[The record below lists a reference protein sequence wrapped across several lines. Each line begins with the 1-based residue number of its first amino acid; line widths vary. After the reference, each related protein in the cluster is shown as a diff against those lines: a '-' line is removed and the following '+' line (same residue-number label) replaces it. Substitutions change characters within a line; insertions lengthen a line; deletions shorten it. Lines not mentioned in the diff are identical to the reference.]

1 MARIIGVDVSKAR
14 LDVYRL
20 DDERRLAVGND
31 PAGIAR
37 LAAWASHDALVV
49 MEASGGYE
57 RLAHR
62 LLAERDIDT
71 AIVNAKRVRDFARAG
86 GLLAK
91 TDRLDAAVIAR
102 YGDFARP
109 APTAPRDPARQELAE
124 LLAYRQRLIDEITAR
139 RQQLAHFQSAVV
151 RAQAEAALALL
162 RVQCRDLTSQVRR
175 AIAAHTGLAPSFA
188 RLTSM
193 PGVGPILAATLLADL
208 PELGTLDRRQ
218 IAALV
223 GVAPI
228 AKDSG
233 LRHGNRVTAGGR
245 SSVRRILYM
254 AAVAASQ
261 RQSRFAIFYRRLVAA
276 GKPKKLALVATMRKM
291 ITTLNAIARSGQPW
305 RQDIEA
311 TAG

>member
-20 DDERRLAVGND
+20 EDGRRLAVGND

-37 LAAWASHDALVV
+37 LAAWAGDGALVV

-57 RLAHR
+57 RLVHQ
-62 LLAERDIDT
+62 LLTGRGVPV
-71 AIVNAKRVRDFARAG
+71 AIANAKRVRDFARAS

-91 TDRLDAAVIAR
+91 TDRLDAAAIAR
-102 YGDFARP
+102 YGAALRP
-109 APTAPRDPARQELAE
+109 TPTPVRDPARQELAE
-124 LLAYRQRLIDEITAR
+124 LLAYRQRLQGEITAR
-139 RQQLAHFQSAVV
+139 QQQLAHFQSAVV

-162 RVQCRDLTSQVRR
+162 RAQCRDLTSQVRR
-175 AIAAHTGLAPSFA
+175 TIAADAELARAFA

-193 PGVGPILAATLLADL
+193 PGVGLVLAATILADL
-208 PELGTLDRRQ
+208 PELGTLDRRK

-223 GVAPI
+223 GVAPV

-233 LRHGNRVTAGGR
+233 LMRGTRVTAGGR
-245 SSVRRILYM
+245 SSVRRVLYM

-261 RQSRFAIFYRRLVAA
+261 RRSTFAAFYRRLVTA

-291 ITTLNAIARSGQPW
+291 ITTLNAIARTGQPW
-305 RQDIEA
+305 HPDIEA
-311 TAG
+311 IAA